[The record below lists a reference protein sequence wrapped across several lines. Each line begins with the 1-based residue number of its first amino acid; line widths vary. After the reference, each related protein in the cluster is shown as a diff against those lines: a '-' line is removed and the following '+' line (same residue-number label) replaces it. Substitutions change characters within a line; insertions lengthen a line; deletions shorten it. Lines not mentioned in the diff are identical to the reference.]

1 MTDNPQKDKL
11 KAAGL
16 TVAIHLGLLLILF
29 FASMNFNLAQ
39 RPEEEGVPVMLG
51 YMPEASSDEEGG
63 STQPGSNTDALT
75 PEEDISEPIQ
85 QPAEPVT
92 TTSPTPVKETK
103 APEAKE
109 PLLTSKTNDKSI
121 AADEAK
127 KKAEAEAKK
136 KAEVEAKKKAEAEA
150 EAKKKAEAEAKKK
163 AEAERLKAEAEAKR
177 KAEEAR
183 KKAEAEAAAKANE
196 KVGGAFGKA
205 RGNGNRGDTSGEG
218 VKGTETGNAP
228 QGSTTGVGG
237 TGTEARVGN
246 RKALYLAKPA
256 YTDNTSSGTVVVNI
270 VVNKEGKVTSAT
282 VKSGTTSA
290 ALRNAALDAARK
302 STFSA
307 GTNNAESGTI
317 TYKFKLN

>member
-1 MTDNPQKDKL
+1 MTDNQKKDKL

-16 TVAIHLGLLLILF
+16 TIAIHLGLLLLLF

-51 YMPEASSDEEGG
+51 YVPDAGGDNEGG
-63 STQPGSNTDALT
+63 NLQPGTNDNEQI
-75 PEEDISEPIQ
+75 PEEAIAEPIQ
-85 QPAEPVT
+85 QTAEQ
-92 TTSPTPVKETK
+92 TSPTTPSLAKEPKT
-103 APEAKE
+103 PTAKE
-109 PLLTSKTNDKSI
+109 PLMTSKTNDKSI

-127 KKAEAEAKK
+127 KKEEAKK
-136 KAEVEAKKKAEAEA
+136 KTEAEAKKKAEAEA
-150 EAKKKAEAEAKKK
+150 EAKRRAEAEAKKR

-177 KAEEAR
+177 KAEEAK
-183 KKAEAEAAAKANE
+183 KKAEAEAAAKAAD
-196 KVGGAFGKA
+196 KVGGAFGKT
-205 RGNGNRGDTSGEG
+205 RGNGNRGETTGEG
-218 VKGTETGNAP
+218 VQGVETGNAP
-228 QGSTTGVGG
+228 RGATSGVGG

-246 RKALYLAKPA
+246 RTAVYLAKPA
-256 YTDNTSSGTVVVNI
+256 YPDNTSSGTVVVNI

-290 ALRNAALDAARK
+290 ALRNAALEAARK

-307 GTNNAESGTI
+307 GANNAESGTI